1 MCGGGVHQTDR
12 QTDQECTGKDAAKSV
27 SLYVFVCVLGREGCQ
42 VKGSQVKGSQVKG
55 SQVKGSQV
63 EGSQVKGSQ
72 VKVKQGRGPEGR
84 ERADGRSTSRRSES
98 AGERKREPCRAG

>member
-27 SLYVFVCVLGREGCQ
+27 SLYVFVCVLGREGC
-42 VKGSQVKGSQVKG
+42 QVKGSQVKG